1 MISWP
6 LSNDQLQQPFVVTRG
21 SESGVVNMLFIFILH
36 MLTVSPFVANL
47 VLCSDDLI
55 GLLIG
60 YSFQSLHRVHERA
73 QDQGDAQRD
82 EERDACR

>member
-1 MISWP
+1 M
-6 LSNDQLQQPFVVTRG
+6 
-21 SESGVVNMLFIFILH
+21 
-36 MLTVSPFVANL
+36 
-47 VLCSDDLI
+47 I

-82 EERDACR
+82 EERDACRWGRLEQARGRRLEHWR